1 MIDEKTM
8 VADTLAGINGELTRF
23 GEMIP
28 QTENKQLKQTLKQ
41 LRNACETSQ
50 EEIYQLARAHQYYV
64 PAEKASVQEV
74 QHVKNILT
82 QGSSNLPSQ
91 TKHRRSGSSPAAVF
105 FSFIHMVLLFQGIS
119 FICYLQLTADEY
131 QSDYHSLSLPHQYR
145 TNAHGSMY

>member
-50 EEIYQLARAHQYYV
+50 EEIYQLAHQYYV

-82 QGSSNLPSQ
+82 Q
-91 TKHRRSGSSPAAVF
+91 
-105 FSFIHMVLLFQGIS
+105 
-119 FICYLQLTADEY
+119 E
-131 QSDYHSLSLPHQYR
+131 
-145 TNAHGSMY
+145 